1 MAYIGNQP
9 NIGNWRKL
17 DDISGSFNGSTTGF
31 TTAVG
36 GENVTAASPNQ
47 LIISLGGVIQEPGV
61 DFTVTTNTITFTT
74 APASGLSF
82 FGVYAGDS
90 LNIAGPSDGTVGTS
104 ALQDGAVTSSKILDG
119 AVTSAKILDG
129 TIVDA
134 DVNASAAIAGS
145 KIQAAS
151 TSNVGAVQLTDSTSS
166 TSTTTAA
173 TPNSVKSSY
182 DLANAALPKTG
193 GIVTGDVTL
202 DNQSDL
208 RFREATANGTN
219 YVGFQ
224 APASISSDLIWTLPA
239 TDGTSSQVLQT
250 NGSGVLSFATISA
263 GPTLGTAIDLSS
275 PTGNTGVTLT
285 GIPTTANRVIV
296 SGYKLHQTS
305 GGSLATTTVYPRGY
319 FVDNGGRTQSLYV
332 KHLTL
337 TTASKTQSGAYGFDV
352 AETEGTS
359 SGVSSANAVVSFQTI
374 FTRVTGNYWTITSQ
388 GSGTG
393 STGNGL
399 YSVVTQADWLM
410 SGAFTSV
417 HVRISSGT
425 YDSGIINV
433 MYD

>member
-1 MAYIGNQP
+1 MAYLGNQP

-17 DDISGSFNGSTTGF
+17 DDISGSFNGAATSF
-31 TTAVG
+31 TTSVA
-36 GENVTAASPNQ
+36 GENVTAATVNQ
-47 LIISLGGVIQEPGV
+47 LFISLGGVIQEPGV
-61 DFTVTTNTITFTT
+61 DFTVTTNTIQFTT

-82 FGVYAGDS
+82 FGIYAGDS
-90 LNIAGPSDGTVGTS
+90 LNLAGVADGAIATAS
-104 ALQDGAVTSSKILDG
+104 LQDNAVTSIKIQDG
-119 AVTSAKILDG
+119 AVTSAKIQDG
-129 TIVDA
+129 TIVND

-151 TSNVGAVQLTDSTSS
+151 TSNAGAVQLTDSTSS

-173 TPNSVKSSY
+173 TPNSVKTAY
-182 DLANAALPKTG
+182 DLANAALPSTG
-193 GIVTGDVTL
+193 GLVTGDVTL

-224 APASISSDLIWTLPA
+224 APASIASDLIWTLPDA
-239 TDGTSSQVLQT
+239 DGSSAQVLQT

-263 GPTLGTAIDLSS
+263 GATLGTAVNLAV
-275 PTGNTGVTLT
+275 PPGNTGITLT

-296 SGYKLHQTS
+296 SGHRLHQTFGS
-305 GGSLATTTVYPRGY
+305 GFISVDVYPRGY
-319 FVDNGGRTQSLYV
+319 FTDNGGRVQSLSIENSSFV
-332 KHLTL
+332 S
-337 TTASKTQSGAYGFDV
+337 AQKTQSGAYSFLAG
-352 AETEGTS
+352 ETEGTS
-359 SGVSSANAVVSFQTI
+359 QGVSSSNALVSFQAI

-393 STGNGL
+393 NTGNGL
-399 YSVVTQADWLM
+399 FSTVTQADWLM
-410 SGAFTSV
+410 LGSFTSV

-425 YDSGIINV
+425 FDSGIVNL